1 MTGGRAR
8 GMDADVRVETTVGP
22 DRTVVEYTG
31 SDAAAVVVRSVDG
44 ERIYLPLVGEND
56 DEDDGEERATPYGGE
71 SPGESPYSGAGTAG
85 DETSGATAT
94 PYSGESPG
102 VSPYGGEEGPEPGI
116 YTTADGFRVVH
127 PEPATDV
134 RVLR

>member
-1 MTGGRAR
+1 MEP
-8 GMDADVRVETTVGP
+8 DARVETTVGP

-31 SDAAAVVVRSVDG
+31 SDAAAVVVRSVDS
-44 ERIYLPLVGEND
+44 ERIYLPLVDESES
-56 DEDDGEERATPYGGE
+56 EDDDEERATPYGGE

-85 DETSGATAT
+85 DETSGDTTT

-102 VSPYGGEEGPEPGI
+102 VSPYGGDEGPEPGI
-116 YTTADGFRVVH
+116 HATARGFRVVH